1 MDQILQPRKLIDAIG
16 EALNTKNAQS
26 LGKLFSEDAVFVN
39 VRGAQMHGR
48 QAITNG
54 HAASFSGPLS
64 GSTFL
69 FDSVLELH
77 VSDDV
82 TVIFAHCQRGRRED
96 ASEDTGPNMDTI
108 LQLVA
113 YRSAS
118 GWEAVAASN
127 VPELPR
133 P

>member
-16 EALNTKNAQS
+16 EALNGKDAQS
-26 LGKLFSEDAVFVN
+26 LGELFSEDAVFVN

-48 QAITNG
+48 QAITDG

-69 FDSVLELH
+69 FDSVSELR

-82 TVIFAHCQRGRRED
+82 TVILAHCRRGRRED

-113 YRSAS
+113 FRAAR

>member
-1 MDQILQPRKLIDAIG
+1 MLKVGPNQVITLK
-16 EALNTKNAQS
+16 ALNAKDAGS
-26 LGKLFSEDAVFVN
+26 FGKLFSEDAVFVN
-39 VRGAQMHGR
+39 VRGSQMHGR
-48 QAITNG
+48 RAITSG

-69 FDSVLELH
+69 FDSISELR
-77 VSDDV
+77 VSEDV
-82 TVIFAHCQRGRRED
+82 TVIFAHCLRGRRED

-108 LQLVA
+108 FQLVA
-113 YRSAS
+113 RRSAR